1 MIERQ
6 RPDRLSRLLATA
18 ALLVAAAPI
27 FPSSHDCPARSLKEA
42 SRAVR
47 EAEAA
52 VTRAAEAGALWL
64 NAQEALE
71 RAKAALTR
79 GDPAQAACA
88 AAAARSFAALGL
100 QQLQYAPY
108 RTNSGDQP

>member
-1 MIERQ
+1 MAK
-6 RPDRLSRLLATA
+6 DRAILAQLDATA
-18 ALLVAAAPI
+18 E
-27 FPSSHDCPARSLKEA
+27 RG
-42 SRAVR
+42 VR
-47 EAEAA
+47 P
-52 VTRAAEAGALWL
+52 
-64 NAQEALE
+64 E